1 MKRIVLTLAFLLT
14 IAASPAAFAQQ
25 TLPIG
30 AFFGVWN
37 GGGVAENEDSI
48 YFRSTVRDFDVT
60 IRPAG
65 AGFRIDW
72 TTVIRK
78 GGNPDKPDIRRRKST
93 KTLMPTGTPG
103 VFHGTGSGD
112 PLSGKEMYWARLD
125 KNTLSLFL
133 MTVDSDGVYTLQ
145 QYDRTLS
152 GTGMQLTFKSLSD
165 GDRQREVTG
174 RLIKSGK

>member
-1 MKRIVLTLAFLLT
+1 MMRIALTLAFLFA
-14 IAASPAAFAQQ
+14 IAAGAPASAQQ
-25 TLPIG
+25 TLSIG
-30 AFFGVWN
+30 TFFGAWS

-103 VFHGTGSGD
+103 VFHGTDSGD

-125 KNTLSLFL
+125 RNTLSLFL
-133 MTVDSDGVYTLQ
+133 MMVDKDGIYTLQ

-152 GTGMQLTFKSLSD
+152 GTGMRLSFKSLSD

>member
-1 MKRIVLTLAFLLT
+1 MKRISLTLALLVA
-14 IAASPAAFAQQ
+14 IAAGTPALAQQ

-30 AFFGVWN
+30 AFFGSWT
-37 GGGVAENEDSI
+37 GGGVSENEDSI
-48 YFRSTVRDFDVT
+48 FFRSTVRDFDVT

-65 AGFRIDW
+65 TGFRIDW

-78 GGNPDKPDIRRRKST
+78 GGNPDKPDIRRRKSS

-103 VFHGTGSGD
+103 VFHGTDSGD
-112 PLSGKEMYWARLD
+112 PLSGKEVCWARLD

-133 MTVDSDGVYTLQ
+133 MTVDSDGIYTLQ

-152 GTGMQLTFKSLSD
+152 GAGMQLTFKSLSD
-165 GDRQREVTG
+165 GDRQREVIG
-174 RLIKSGK
+174 RLVKSGK